1 MLEAKRLYQEIGT
14 QLKDML
20 SSGQYPVGSRLPP
33 ERDIAAQ
40 FGISRAIV
48 REALIMLELENLI
61 DVRKGS
67 GVYVINLPN
76 SNRSTTSSKDDIGP
90 FEMLQARQLLE
101 SNIAAFAATQII
113 KSDIADMR
121 KALQQE
127 SEALASGQDNYDG
140 DEMFHMLIA
149 RATQNSVL
157 EDMVRELWLRRQY
170 SPMWQKLHNRIADH
184 TYRRDWLEDH
194 QKILQALQCKDPQAA
209 YQAMWQHLENV
220 KQTLMELSDVDDP
233 DFDGYL
239 FESVPTLQETVL
251 TMQE

>member
-1 MLEAKRLYQEIGT
+1 MLEVKRLYQEVGME
-14 QLKDML
+14 LKNL
-20 SSGQYPVGSRLPP
+20 LNSGQYPVGSRLPP
-33 ERDIAAQ
+33 ERDIAAK
-40 FGISRAIV
+40 FGISRAVV
-48 REALIMLELENLI
+48 REALIMLELENLV

-76 SNRSTTSSKDDIGP
+76 SATSVATNKDDIGP

-127 SEALASGQDNYDG
+127 AQALENGQTNYDG

-170 SPMWQKLHNRIADH
+170 SPMWLKLHARIADQN
-184 TYRRDWLEDH
+184 YRRNWLEDH

-209 YQAMWQHLENV
+209 HQAMWQHLENV
-220 KQTLMELSDVDDP
+220 KQTLMTLSDVDDP
-233 DFDGYL
+233 NFDGYL
-239 FESVPTLQETVL
+239 FDSVPSFQAEFA
-251 TMQE
+251 

>member
-1 MLEAKRLYQEIGT
+1 MLDVKRLYQEIGVK
-14 QLKDML
+14 LKAML

-40 FGISRAIV
+40 FGISRAVV

-67 GVYVINLPN
+67 GVYVINLPD
-76 SNRSTTSSKDDIGP
+76 STKSTTASKDDIGP

-127 SEALASGQDNYDG
+127 AEALEKRQTNYDG

-157 EDMVRELWLRRQY
+157 EDMVRELWLRRQF
-170 SPMWQKLHNRIADH
+170 SPMWLKLHARIADQN
-184 TYRRDWLEDH
+184 YRRNWLEDH

-209 YQAMWQHLENV
+209 HQAMWQHLENV
-220 KQTLMELSDVDDP
+220 KQTLMALSDVDDP

-239 FESVPTLQETVL
+239 FESVPILESA
-251 TMQE
+251 